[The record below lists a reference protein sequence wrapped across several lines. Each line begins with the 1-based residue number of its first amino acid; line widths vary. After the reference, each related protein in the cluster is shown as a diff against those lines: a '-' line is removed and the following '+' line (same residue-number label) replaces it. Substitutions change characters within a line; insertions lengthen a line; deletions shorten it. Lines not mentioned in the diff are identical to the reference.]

1 MELIGPDFRAGLRE
15 TLYRP
20 FNPAGLG
27 TAIGIFI
34 ALVIGNQILQGIF
47 GFGSIAL
54 TSGAFG
60 DETTLMRSLLLAVLP
75 AGILTGLLAWIF
87 ARWRGADAST
97 VLALH
102 LPALGLLG
110 WAMVVAGFV
119 LSLYVFFGLLS
130 WIFDIDVT
138 SSGLV
143 EKAVMRLSG
152 DPFYVLIAGGLII
165 GAPIA
170 EEMTFRG
177 QIFAALSQT
186 RLGMTGAALVT
197 SATWASIHLTQPFH
211 IIILL
216 FLMGL
221 ALCWLLV
228 RFGSLWVTIV
238 CHAVWNALSSVALFW
253 MSGQ

>member
-1 MELIGPDFRAGLRE
+1 MLIGPDFRAGLRE

-27 TAIGIFI
+27 AAIWIFI
-34 ALVIGNQILQGIF
+34 ALLIGNQVLQGVF

-54 TSGAFG
+54 TSGTFG
-60 DETTLMRSLLLAVLP
+60 DETALMRSLLLAVLP
-75 AGILTGLLAWIF
+75 AGILTGLLAWMF
-87 ARWRGADAST
+87 ARWRGADAGA

-102 LPALGLLG
+102 PPALGLVG
-110 WAMVVAGFV
+110 WVVVVAGFV

-130 WIFDIDVT
+130 WLFGIDVT

-143 EKAVMRLSG
+143 EQAVMRLSD

-170 EEMTFRG
+170 EELTFRG

-186 RLGMTGAALVT
+186 RLGMTGAAAVT
-197 SATWASIHLTQPFH
+197 SAIWAGIHVTQPFH
-211 IIILL
+211 IIVLL

-228 RFGSLWVTIV
+228 RFGSLWVTIA
-238 CHAVWNALSSVALFW
+238 CHAAWNSLAVLALYSAAP
-253 MSGQ
+253 Q

>member
-1 MELIGPDFRAGLRE
+1 MLIGPDFRAGLRE

-27 TAIGIFI
+27 TAIWIFI
-34 ALVIGNQILQGIF
+34 ALVIGNQVLQGVF
-47 GFGSIAL
+47 GLGSIAL

-60 DETTLMRSLLLAVLP
+60 DETVLMRSLLLAVLP

-87 ARWRGADAST
+87 ARWRGADAGA

-110 WAMVVAGFV
+110 WVIIVAGFV
-119 LSLYVFFGLLS
+119 LSLYVFFGVLS
-130 WIFDIDVT
+130 WLFGIDVT

-143 EKAVMRLSG
+143 EQAVMRLSD

-170 EEMTFRG
+170 EELTFRG

-186 RLGMTGAALVT
+186 RLGMAGAAVVT
-197 SATWASIHLTQPFH
+197 SAIWAGIHVTQPVH
-211 IIILL
+211 IIVLL

-238 CHAVWNALSSVALFW
+238 CHAVWNGLSSVMLYW
-253 MSGQ
+253 MAGQ